1 MCAFV
6 QVSETSLADYF
17 SGCGNIVDCRL
28 CVDYKSRDGRFGFI
42 EFKNA
47 DSVPKVRLS
56 LLS

>member
-6 QVSETSLADYF
+6 QVSEISLADYF